1 MPVRGLVIIGVI
13 LILAGIG
20 GLVFRFI
27 PFHHQEQVAK
37 IGPIT
42 ATQDRETDVVIPP
55 YVSVIVIVVGGALVF
70 AGRRG
75 A

>member
-1 MPVRGLVIIGVI
+1 MRALMILGVV
-13 LILAGIG
+13 LILAGLG

-27 PFHHQEQVAK
+27 PVHHTEQVAK

-42 ATQDRETDVVIPP
+42 ASEDKETDYVIPP
-55 YVSVIVIVVGGALVF
+55 YAAIIVIVVGGGLVV
-70 AGRRG
+70 AGRR

>member
-1 MPVRGLVIIGVI
+1 VRGLLIIGVI

-20 GLVFRFI
+20 GLVFNFI
-27 PFHHQEQVAK
+27 PIHHTEEVAK

-42 ATQDRETDVVIPP
+42 ATQDKVTDVVIPS
-55 YVSVIVIVVGGALVF
+55 YAAVIVILVGGGLVF
-70 AGRRG
+70 AGRRR

>member
-1 MPVRGLVIIGVI
+1 MRGLILVGIIVV
-13 LILAGIG
+13 LASLGA
-20 GLVFRFI
+20 LAVQVI

-42 ATQDRETDVVIPP
+42 ASEDKQTDIYIPP
-55 YVSVIVIVVGGALVF
+55 VAAVIGLLIGGGLIF
-70 AGRRG
+70 ASRRT